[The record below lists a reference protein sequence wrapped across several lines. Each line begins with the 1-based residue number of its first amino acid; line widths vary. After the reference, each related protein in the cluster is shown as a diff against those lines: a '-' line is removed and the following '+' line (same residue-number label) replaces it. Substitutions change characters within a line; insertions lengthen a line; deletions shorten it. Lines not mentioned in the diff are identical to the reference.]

1 MLNLIDSYLPL
12 FSRSLFIS
20 LTSPADF
27 IHSHLISTEFSC
39 ITILLKFHLLND
51 IIDKTIQSCR

>member
-1 MLNLIDSYLPL
+1 MLSLIDSYLPL
-12 FSRSLFIS
+12 FSRSHVIS

-27 IHSHLISTEFSC
+27 IHSHLIFTEFSC

-51 IIDKTIQSCR
+51 IINKTIQSCR